1 MEVRTNTLTPELFL
15 ELYTSVGWEP
25 PCIEQVQEAL
35 RHTIATFTAYHNHEA
50 VRDGQADWRRRDV
63 LLHQGLCS
71 TPITSGQGCRAIA
84 DGTFGK
90 LHQKQ
95 HPFGMGGQLGAH
107 QHERSGFVLSKNG
120 I

>member
-50 VRDGQADWRRRDV
+50 VGMVRLIGDGGMF
-63 LLHQGLCS
+63 LYQGFCS
-71 TPITSGQGCRAIA
+71 APIASGQGRRAIV

-90 LHQKQ
+90 LHQK
-95 HPFGMGGQLGAH
+95 PASLRNGPSAWSSLARKKRF
-107 QHERSGFVLSKNG
+107 RFIKNG